1 MYSVDC
7 TKADHSLH
15 QWSLLSSQR
24 QWKFKF
30 VYLDRL
36 SSFHR
41 LLWWNS
47 SLSFSKQ
54 LLDKEGDVSASNW
67 NVLYATANDIPFGLW
82 KKAELTMTPKKIY
95 FENKQAR
102 FDVDE
107 PRWRPAFYLS
117 MWKFRDF
124 ISRSLPISTWKFL
137 KINQKHTEIYIT
149 KLILVSGLVQMKK
162 CLWVVIKIL
171 CWQASRKFNVWHG
184 SEFASPPCP
193 QRGEHNMSSI
203 LSHDV

>member
-1 MYSVDC
+1 MALKATGTFMMTNNKIPNLAC
-7 TKADHSLH
+7 TMQTTHIIDHSLH
-15 QWSLLSSQR
+15 QRPLFVSQK
-24 QWKFKF
+24 QQKLKF
-30 VYLDRL
+30 VYLDCL

-47 SLSFSKQ
+47 SLTFSKQ
-54 LLDKEGDVSASNW
+54 LLHKEGDVSASNW
-67 NVLYATANDIPFGLW
+67 NVLYTTANDIPFGLW

-124 ISRSLPISTWKFL
+124 ISRSLPISTWKL
-137 KINQKHTEIYIT
+137 T
-149 KLILVSGLVQMKK
+149 KST
-162 CLWVVIKIL
+162 
-171 CWQASRKFNVWHG
+171 
-184 SEFASPPCP
+184 
-193 QRGEHNMSSI
+193 QRFTLQN
-203 LSHDV
+203 